1 MSSRLLTANWR
12 SCGVTVAA
20 TFTRKAFRLDSGNRL
35 ARNSSNDF
43 SVSNR
48 QYCPART
55 SHRYR
60 PSSTNR
66 VSRSASDLR
75 SQARISSILVRTN
88 RARLR
93 FSLGSTGGILVRKLV
108 KPTKVVCS
116 WTPHQRRVR
125 QVLPSQTE
133 SEVGTAGAGV
143 LGEADTTV
151 RQELSRF
158 DSSDRILNQ
167 VAEFVA

>member
-93 FSLGSTGGILVRKLV
+93 LSLGSIGGILVCKLV

-116 WTPHQRRVR
+116 WTSYERSFGQVR
-125 QVLPSQTE
+125 SSQTE
-133 SEVGTAGAGV
+133 PDVGTAGAGV
-143 LGEADTTV
+143 LGKADAAV
-151 RQELSRF
+151 GQELGRF
-158 DSSDRILNQ
+158 DP
-167 VAEFVA
+167 A